1 MKKVLLLLGL
11 WLTLLPVIF
20 ILRTH
25 ETLVMS
31 NYPVLSPTIWDWSVD
46 DYNKENSIENKQKIS
61 NEFLQ
66 ILKDEENTLDDYIA
80 NKSISSNNKDKAFL
94 KHMNNV
100 HAVSKNLSQVAIWI
114 TEDLATPE
122 KSITLVKTFFNIKYR
137 FKSTLLQG
145 ENEQYY
151 TFTEPENP
159 ITLVDY
165 PMISIACISSGEQC
179 GANIDKNYYIDKYKG
194 TISDKALQ
202 TYNNTEDLS
211 STNFNETN
219 TLTHIIN
226 ILNIVIF
233 VLTIFIIKM
242 LSNLYGLGT
251 KIKKLGI
258 QWLNSIVERFR
269 TMKLWYKIIL
279 TISAIA
285 FISAY
290 ILSSK
295 NVNYQSFVL
304 VATVPFCF
312 LLLTKGII
320 FRLIVACLFAKA
332 IELFAHYNNICNAFN
347 DPEFIVFLIFSTIA
361 YVTYIVV
368 HIIMKKMIKYIK
380 SKIDFERI
388 KSYFTKQTIITIA
401 AIIALIGIISTH
413 KSVQVPKCD
422 SKFAE
427 ETVIR
432 IFKQND
438 HIYEHNIDNVS
449 YIKMSEFTP
458 IDYDKDINKYTCN
471 AKLTMYANPDS
482 PILFLGAYK
491 SFKYNVR
498 YEIYKERG
506 KNTAKA
512 SWEMLNIGA
521 QEFAN

>member
-31 NYPVLSPTIWDWSVD
+31 NYPVLSNVSD
-46 DYNKENSIENKQKIS
+46 DYAKENKQQIS
-61 NEFLQ
+61 NEL
-66 ILKDEENTLDDYIA
+66 IKVLKDEQKAFDDYIA
-80 NKSISSNNKDKAFL
+80 NKNISNTNKDVAFL

-100 HAVSKNLSQVAIWI
+100 EIASHNLSRVVYWI
-114 TEDLATPE
+114 INEDKYLSYHQND
-122 KSITLVKTFFNIKYR
+122 KMVLKTLYGIKYR
-137 FKSTLLQG
+137 FYPAETDDGIPLLNKV
-145 ENEQYY
+145 ELTN
-151 TFTEPENP
+151 FPP
-159 ITLVDY
+159 INIICNWEGDY
-165 PMISIACISSGEQC
+165 CFQ
-179 GANIDKNYYIDKYKG
+179 NLDTRNYYIDKYKG
-194 TISDKALQ
+194 KISDKTLQ
-202 TYNNTEDLS
+202 RYYNLS
-211 STNFNETN
+211 EEFSPDDFNEIGILN
-219 TLTHIIN
+219 YIINAIYITLTV
-226 ILNIVIF
+226 LSIVI
-233 VLTIFIIKM
+233 LKALWDMYGQFIPV
-242 LSNLYGLGT
+242 
-251 KIKKLGI
+251 KKWGK
-258 QWLNSIVERFR
+258 QWLNSIVERFS

-279 TISAIA
+279 VISGI
-285 FISAY
+285 ILIGMY
-290 ILSSK
+290 ILSMKNINVYNSRTGSYLLYASIPFFFFLLSK
-295 NVNYQSFVL
+295 GIVLRLL
-304 VATVPFCF
+304 VAYLFASMVAELARFNS
-312 LLLTKGII
+312 IYI
-320 FRLIVACLFAKA
+320 FRDD
-332 IELFAHYNNICNAFN
+332 N
-347 DPEFIVFLIFSTIA
+347 FIVYLILLIIA
-361 YVTYIVV
+361 YIIYILF
-368 HIIMKKMIKYIK
+368 HIAMKFVFKYIK

-401 AIIALIGIISTH
+401 AIIALIGIISIH